1 MASLSLSRG
10 KGKNKRRRTEE
21 EEDEQ
26 DPPPAPH
33 IIVKLPEEMRAAMG
47 GRKYCKEEELTRE
60 VMLQYLKAK
69 GEIKEVEGLVDVTV
83 QTMTG
88 HSFGIVLEAGAGA
101 QVHVLKDEIKQA
113 EGIPVKR
120 QDLLMLSIEGGKGG
134 QGSGEP
140 LAGDFVI
147 EADCT
152 VALCVASPQG
162 KVLVKPY
169 FSSDFMTNMN
179 GRYHHH
185 GPST

>member
-1 MASLSLSRG
+1 MSDSQG
-10 KGKNKRRRTEE
+10 TNNKRQRVDEENEGAETEE
-21 EEDEQ
+21 ADT
-26 DPPPAPH
+26 APRQL
-33 IIVKLPEEMRAAMG
+33 VKLPEEMRAAMG

-101 QVHVLKDEIKQA
+101 QVHVLKDEIAEA
-113 EGIPVKR
+113 EGIPVQR

-140 LAGDFVI
+140 LAEDFVI

-152 VALCVASPQG
+152 VALCVASTQG
-162 KVLVKPY
+162 KVLVNEAL
-169 FSSDFMTNMN
+169 FLF
-179 GRYHHH
+179 
-185 GPST
+185 

>member
-1 MASLSLSRG
+1 MASLSHG

-69 GEIKEVEGLVDVTV
+69 EEIKEVSLVDVTV

-113 EGIPVKR
+113 EGIPVQR

-134 QGSGEP
+134 QDSGEP
-140 LAGDFVI
+140 LAEDFVI

-152 VALCVASPQG
+152 VALCVASTQG
-162 KVLVKPY
+162 KALVNEAL
-169 FSSDFMTNMN
+169 FLF
-179 GRYHHH
+179 
-185 GPST
+185 

>member
-1 MASLSLSRG
+1 MASLSRG

-26 DPPPAPH
+26 DPPAAPH
-33 IIVKLPEEMRAAMG
+33 LIVKLPEGMRAAMG

-69 GEIKEVEGLVDVTV
+69 EEIKEVSLVDVTV

-120 QDLLMLSIEGGKGG
+120 QDLFVLSVEGEQVR
-134 QGSGEP
+134 QGSEVP
-140 LAGDFVI
+140 LADDFVI

-152 VALCVASPQG
+152 VALCVDSTQG
-162 KVLVKPY
+162 KV
-169 FSSDFMTNMN
+169 FCE
-179 GRYHHH
+179 
-185 GPST
+185 